1 MIPVRSAADEG
12 TAYPSRTDDTGTAT
26 GGRTDENGTTPK
38 TNLLRESEGGPQTN
52 CYETYA
58 YHRPA
63 FAIERQSLGVSQL
76 GVNLPSLCYRWGTG
90 APSSRLGGI
99 QLSLRPPLGQQI
111 HLALVR
117 QGPDA
122 ALAIAHE
129 AGQPDLFERVSAVA
143 GEAPSPGFLHSALCA
158 MSLPVRRP
166 ADEHAP
172 IIRQDGQYTLVINP
186 KPVVETIDG
195 HQSLH
200 SLGVP
205 YGSLPRLVL
214 IHIMT
219 EAVRAKSRHIVL
231 GKTFTEWMRRMGFRT
246 ISYGPRGSAT
256 LIREQLD
263 RLLAC
268 EWMIRW
274 ESGTSQHD
282 REFGIKEIKLS
293 NEYVGV
299 DRKNGAFIREIYMT
313 EGFFEH
319 LRQHAVP
326 LNETA
331 IRHIRDSAT
340 ALDLYTW
347 LAYRLPRI
355 NPKRPATISWQ
366 QLAVHFGNDGNN
378 IRKFR
383 QTVREAWERQVS
395 AVYPEAR
402 ADFDTTI
409 IRLHASPAPLQQKLF
424 PGAQLQLASDDNG
437 TADERSG
444 PTTNS
449 AGDDDVARTFMTAFA
464 EALGRPEAKV
474 WLKDVG
480 LERVDEAWVLFASTR
495 FKAHW
500 ITTRFDQ
507 ELRRSAG
514 VAGLSEAPVV
524 RVRPAG
530 SAAHR

>member
-1 MIPVRSAADEG
+1 M
-12 TAYPSRTDDTGTAT
+12 
-26 GGRTDENGTTPK
+26 
-38 TNLLRESEGGPQTN
+38 
-52 CYETYA
+52 
-58 YHRPA
+58 
-63 FAIERQSLGVSQL
+63 
-76 GVNLPSLCYRWGTG
+76 
-90 APSSRLGGI
+90 
-99 QLSLRPPLGQQI
+99 SLRPPLGQQI

-117 QGPDA
+117 QGADA
-122 ALAIAHE
+122 AFAIADE
-129 AGQPDLFERVSAVA
+129 AGHPDLFARVSAVA
-143 GEAPSPGFLHSALCA
+143 GETPSPSFLHSALCA

-186 KPVVETIDG
+186 KPVVESIDG
-195 HQSLH
+195 RQSFR

-219 EAVRAKSRHIVL
+219 EAVRTKSRHIVL
-231 GKTFTEWMRRMGFRT
+231 GKTFTDWMRRMGFRT

-256 LIREQLD
+256 LIKEQLD

-274 ESGTSQHD
+274 EAGTDQGE
-282 REFGIKEIKLS
+282 REFGIKEIKLT

-299 DRKNGAFIREIYMT
+299 DRKSGAFVREIYMT

-355 NPKRPATISWQ
+355 NPKRPAMISWQ
-366 QLAVHFGNDGNN
+366 QLAVHFGNDGKN

-383 QTVREAWERQVS
+383 QTVRDAWERQVS
-395 AVYPEAR
+395 AVYPDAR
-402 ADFDTTI
+402 ADFDTTT
-409 IRLHASPAPLQQKLF
+409 IRLHASPAPLHQKLVR
-424 PGAQLQLASDDNG
+424 GVELKLASDDNRTANG
-437 TADERSG
+437 PVVGTETAD
-444 PTTNS
+444 
-449 AGDDDVARTFMTAFA
+449 DDIARRFLAAFA
-464 EALGRPEAKV
+464 EALGRPHANT
-474 WLKDVG
+474 WLKDASFD
-480 LERVDEAWVLFASTR
+480 RVDGEWILFVATR
-495 FKAHW
+495 FNAHW
-500 ITTRFDQ
+500 IATRLDQ
-507 ELRRSAG
+507 ELQRAAA
-514 VAGLSEAPVV
+514 VAGLSDT
-524 RVRPAG
+524 PAVHPR
-530 SAAHR
+530 AACSTAHQ